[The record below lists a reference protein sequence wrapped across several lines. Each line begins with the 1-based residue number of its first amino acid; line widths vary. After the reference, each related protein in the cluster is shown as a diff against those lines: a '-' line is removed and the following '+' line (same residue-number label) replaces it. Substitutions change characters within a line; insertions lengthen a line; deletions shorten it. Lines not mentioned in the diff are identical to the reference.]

1 MLISCFIVTLI
12 GSNAVGK
19 SSILGRY
26 TKNKFDGDKKATQ
39 GPEFCCRT
47 SVVAQKAVKAQIWD
61 TSGQEKFFT
70 ITRGFVSMCCLLL
83 VVLKCMVV
91 ICRYYRNSLGVILV
105 YDITSKESFES
116 LDHWLNDIRN
126 WAPDAIILLI
136 GNKCDKSSRQV
147 TRDSGVNYA
156 QENNIDLFFEASAL
170 DGTNIA
176 DAFTALLGGNDSFLF
191 VQYFSQSHPIFQ
203 QYTRNTKP
211 WAVQNTS
218 TSILES
224 RF

>member
-1 MLISCFIVTLI
+1 LLCLIALSSTAIEGQKQDVELHYDHFYKITLI

-70 ITRGFVSMCCLLL
+70 ITRG
-83 VVLKCMVV
+83 
-91 ICRYYRNSLGVILV
+91 YYRNSLGVVLV

-176 DAFTALLGGNDSFLF
+176 DAFTALLGAIYKKYKAMGGPEY
-191 VQYFSQSHPIFQ
+191 QYEH
-203 QYTRNTKP
+203 
-211 WAVQNTS
+211 
-218 TSILES
+218 S
-224 RF
+224 RITLLDDIPDEATQGCQCTLL

>member
-1 MLISCFIVTLI
+1 MLFRSERYQELETKEERKAMAKIIFDKFMEEDSLFTLGDVLPEVKETIYNRLEDSPPKLFNSLLRRTTMSLAHSTIGDFENSDLYQQYLAIEGQKQDVELHYDHFYKITLI

-83 VVLKCMVV
+83 V
-91 ICRYYRNSLGVILV
+91 
-105 YDITSKESFES
+105 E
-116 LDHWLNDIRN
+116 
-126 WAPDAIILLI
+126 I
-136 GNKCDKSSRQV
+136 GRAHV
-147 TRDSGVNYA
+147 
-156 QENNIDLFFEASAL
+156 
-170 DGTNIA
+170 
-176 DAFTALLGGNDSFLF
+176 
-191 VQYFSQSHPIFQ
+191 
-203 QYTRNTKP
+203 
-211 WAVQNTS
+211 
-218 TSILES
+218 
-224 RF
+224 